1 MTPAGSEVA
10 KQRGSI
16 DRQPDEHDAFT
27 RWLAG
32 VTSSSSH
39 FQPPPTTGSG
49 GSQIEQIETV
59 PMTAEQYDQ

>member
-1 MTPAGSEVA
+1 MTPARSEVA

-16 DRQPDEHDAFT
+16 DRQPDEHEAFK

-49 GSQIEQIETV
+49 G
-59 PMTAEQYDQ
+59 